1 MKTGKGF
8 IRNLNSFD
16 CIQPELSIPEKI
28 RIKRFER
35 MFILKKEDLI
45 KDCYSLF
52 KNKTPLK
59 YDCGLLCG
67 GRCCKGDTE
76 TGMIVFPGEKELLNE
91 CFAVKQSECGYDISV
106 CKGGCDRN
114 KRPLSCRIYP
124 LFPLALKD
132 NNGNI
137 YIDVIKDPRAD
148 CPITKNDMEFSRSF
162 IRAVKLC
169 GEYLLLNEET
179 KTFLLELSAEIDE
192 ISELE
197 RILKK

>member
-1 MKTGKGF
+1 M
-8 IRNLNSFD
+8 
-16 CIQPELSIPEKI
+16 
-28 RIKRFER
+28 
-35 MFILKKEDLI
+35 KKEDLI

-67 GRCCKGDTE
+67 GKCCKGDTE
-76 TGMIVFPGEKELLNE
+76 TGMIVFPGEKEMLNE
-91 CFAVKQSECGYDISV
+91 FFAIKQTEGGYDIAV
-106 CKGGCDRN
+106 CKGSCNRN
-114 KRPLSCRIYP
+114 VRPLSCRIFP
-124 LFPLALKD
+124 LFPLVQKGDDGRLF
-132 NNGNI
+132 
-137 YIDVIKDPRAD
+137 IDVIKDPRAD

-179 KTFLLELSAEIDE
+179 KKFLTELSAEVDE

-197 RILKK
+197 QILKK